1 MARKLLGI
9 FTGALL
15 GFIWGWI
22 WGWSAV
28 DPGLNLWL
36 LAAGFGALVGLG
48 VGLSNVFWQLAGT
61 WISATL
67 GLYLGWIL
75 RTWIFGDSPGGPGM
89 LVIMAGAAVG
99 GYLAL
104 RSGWADS
111 PRWTN
116 ILMAAL
122 YAGFF
127 GGSLIN
133 LLLMQFDLQVAP
145 TQPILSRAPALIL
158 CGALG
163 GLLMAWRS
171 R

>member
-1 MARKLLGI
+1 MGRKLLGI

-15 GFIWGWI
+15 GYIWGWI

-28 DPGLNLWL
+28 DPSLDLWA
-36 LAAGFGALVGLG
+36 LAAAFGALVGLG
-48 VGLSNVFWQLAGT
+48 VGFSSVFWQVAGT

-75 RTWIFGDSPGGPGM
+75 RTWIFGDTPGGPGM
-89 LVIMAGAAVG
+89 LVIMAGAAAG

-104 RSGWADS
+104 RSGWADN
-111 PRWTN
+111 PRLTN
-116 ILMAAL
+116 TLLAAL
-122 YAGFF
+122 YSGFF
-127 GGSLIN
+127 GGFLISV
-133 LLLMQFDLQVAP
+133 LLPIVLQMAP
-145 TQPILSRAPALIL
+145 AQPILSQAPAVIL

-163 GLLMAWRS
+163 GLLAAWRS